1 MFSQIAVMA
10 FSLTAGIYSAY
21 WGLSPAIIPLLLFW
35 ACISRRKLFNIALVC
50 AFSGGFILIAAYTHT
65 GAEEGIC
72 SKVVY
77 ISKTMNSGYIARD
90 PNQYFMRCG
99 YDVFEGD
106 RIYGLFRIE
115 QFREGGTFDDYLRR
129 MHVSGY
135 LIPVRIDSVCSGSGI
150 AAIRV
155 EMINRIRRNIDNDNA
170 ASLSNAII
178 TGYRNDMSSVM
189 RDAFNRTGTAHL
201 LAISGLHTGIIF
213 IIINILLFAVP
224 MRKELKIITALIILI
239 FFACLTY
246 GNTPV
251 VRAVI
256 FIAIYSLSML
266 MHKKVK
272 HNAMLF
278 LAGIIIMV
286 INPYS
291 VLSLSFWL
299 SFSAVYII
307 LSMYRKTGN
316 IILTL
321 LLLPLLMTPLTLST
335 FGQLHMLSSSVSL
348 LLIPLFFIYIPLS
361 ITAVLWHST
370 IINACIESVFKLIE
384 LAVNGADAVPLLINL
399 HLDKG
404 AACLLGGILLLM
416 MSGRYRLMS
425 AGAAGLLIYVLL

>member
-21 WGLSPAIIPLLLFW
+21 WGLSPVMIPLLLLW
-35 ACISRRKLFNIALVC
+35 ACISRRKLFNIALIC
-50 AFSGGFILIAAYTHT
+50 TFSGGFILISAYAYTDQ
-65 GAEEGIC
+65 EEGIC
-72 SKVVY
+72 RKVVY
-77 ISKTMNSGYIARD
+77 VSKSMNSGYIVRD
-90 PNQYFMRCG
+90 LNQYFMRCG

-106 RIYGLFRIE
+106 RIHGLFRIK
-115 QFREGGTFDDYLRR
+115 QLREGGSFDDYLGR
-129 MHVSGY
+129 MHVRGY
-135 LIPVRIDSVCSGSGI
+135 LIPVCIDSVSPGSGI

-155 EMINRIRRNIDNDNA
+155 AMINRIRRNIDNNNA

-178 TGYRNDMSSVM
+178 TGYRNDISSVM
-189 RDAFNRTGTAHL
+189 RDKFNRTGTAHL

-213 IIINILLFAVP
+213 IIINMLLFGVP
-224 MRKELKIITALIILI
+224 VRKELKIIAALIILI
-239 FFACLTY
+239 LFACLTY
-246 GNTPV
+246 GNMPV

-272 HNAMLF
+272 HYATLF

-291 VLSLSFWL
+291 ALSLSFWL

-307 LSMYRKTGN
+307 VSMYKKTGN

-321 LLLPLLMTPLTLST
+321 LILPLLMTPLTLST
-335 FGQLHMLSSSVSL
+335 FGRIHMLSSSVSL

-361 ITAVLWHST
+361 IAAVLWHSA
-370 IINACIESVFKLIE
+370 IINACIEGIFALIE
-384 LAVNGADAVPLLINL
+384 FAVNGADAVPLLINL
-399 HLDKG
+399 HMDAG
-404 AACLLGGILLLM
+404 AACLLGGTLLLM

-425 AGAAGLLIYVLL
+425 AGAASLLIYVLL